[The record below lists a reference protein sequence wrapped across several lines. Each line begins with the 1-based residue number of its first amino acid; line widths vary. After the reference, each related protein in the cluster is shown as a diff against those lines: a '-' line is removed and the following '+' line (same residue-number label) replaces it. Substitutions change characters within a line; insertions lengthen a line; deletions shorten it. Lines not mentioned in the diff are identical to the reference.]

1 MKTLWILAACLQL
14 IASASPT
21 NAKQP
26 VPPPR
31 RNRAKSVTRSQSSA
45 SSSTNLDNAWM
56 AAVLA
61 QLSPKVSEMGTNLL
75 NTRVEPLVEGA
86 LKALHLGSKA
96 FKFTRINLG
105 QVKPQITN
113 IRTHPAIA
121 NLNRITVD
129 FDLVYLGDGDIQV
142 SILGV
147 SSGIRNA
154 KIAGRARVVLSPTMS
169 ELPLV
174 GGVQFFF
181 LTKPEIDF
189 AFDGAAKIADLPVI
203 KRKIKED
210 LLADLNEQAVFPNRL
225 TIPLSWTA
233 DPQLIWQPQVT
244 GILGVKVK
252 SVDKLPR
259 RGGARKL
266 FGQDKPDVYAVVGV
280 GGKEWSTKVKKNS
293 IKATWDDWYE
303 FPLEEF
309 DGHVVEL
316 NLFDDDTSSAD
327 EFLGYA
333 AVDVKNFMQ
342 QPNFLTPQQT
352 VKRGPTNDAIPSNQP
367 MEAKKVAVSLQS
379 VPGRKSKYTN
389 IGGDVELEMAWQP
402 LAPIPGLETSRL
414 FPGSTKAVLTV
425 FLYSATNLAKFA
437 DGGAFPAGH
446 IPSTQAEIKVA
457 NYTKSSDVIRDN
469 QNANFNLGEIFSLQQ
484 NWKTQTIDIN
494 IKDTEKNKSLGSVKI
509 PLNSLVGTDKVK
521 DILPLNSKFP
531 SQTIVVSAKIRF
543 PFNPMPMPTM
553 QQG

>member
-1 MKTLWILAACLQL
+1 
-14 IASASPT
+14 
-21 NAKQP
+21 
-26 VPPPR
+26 
-31 RNRAKSVTRSQSSA
+31 
-45 SSSTNLDNAWM
+45 
-56 AAVLA
+56 
-61 QLSPKVSEMGTNLL
+61 
-75 NTRVEPLVEGA
+75 VEGA

-147 SSGIRNA
+147 SSGVRNA
-154 KIAGRARVVLSPTMS
+154 KIAGRARLVLTPTMS

-309 DGHVVEL
+309 DGHVVEV
-316 NLFDDDTSSAD
+316 NMYDDDTSSAD

-333 AVDVKNFMQ
+333 AIDVKNFMQ
-342 QPNFLTPQQT
+342 QPHFLTPTKT
-352 VKRGPTNDAIPSNQP
+352 VKPNPPNSAIASDQP
-367 MEAKKVAVSLQS
+367 MEARLVNASLQA

-389 IGGDVELEMAWQP
+389 IGGELQLEMAWQP
-402 LAPIPGLETSRL
+402 LVPIPGPETSRL
-414 FPGSTKAVLTV
+414 FPGSTRAVLTV
-425 FLYSATNLAKFA
+425 FIYSATNLAKYS
-437 DGGAFPAGH
+437 DGSAFPAGH
-446 IPSTQAEIKVA
+446 LPSAQVEIKVA
-457 NYTKSSDVIRDN
+457 NYTKSSDVVRN
-469 QNANFNLGEIFSLQQ
+469 SQTANFKLGETFSLQQ
-484 NWKTQTIDIN
+484 SWKSQTLTVQVT
-494 IKDTEKNKSLGSVKI
+494 DTEKNRSLGSVSI
-509 PLNSLVGTDKVK
+509 PLSSLLGSDKVK
-521 DILPLNSKFP
+521 EILPLNSKFP
-531 SQTIVVSAKIRF
+531 SQTLVLSAKLRF
-543 PFNPMPMPTM
+543 PFNPLPKI
-553 QQG
+553 QG